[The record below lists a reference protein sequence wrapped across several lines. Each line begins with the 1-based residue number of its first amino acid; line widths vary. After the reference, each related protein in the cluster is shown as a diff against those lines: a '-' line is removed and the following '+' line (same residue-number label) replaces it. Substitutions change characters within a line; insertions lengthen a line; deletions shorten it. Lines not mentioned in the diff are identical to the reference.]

1 MDPTVVEQELL
12 FYLPTF
18 LQPVIVNRDLSF
30 ISVIHL
36 LYFSYILARSLQ
48 EEPWDTITEYKLYR
62 NAPFNIFCSA

>member
-30 ISVIHL
+30 ISAIHL
-36 LYFSYILARSLQ
+36 LYFSYTLVRSLQ
-48 EEPWDTITEYKLYR
+48 EEPWDTNAEYKLYC